1 MIKTQFTLT
10 EKRQLTHDVYEL
22 TYVCPDMT
30 KEYPK
35 PWQYVMFQLAPG
47 LNRAYSIASF
57 EGDTFTLIIKRIADG
72 RGSPMICDAEV
83 GTVFSGML
91 PLGHFVL
98 QDNTR
103 TKCFIGTGTGFA
115 PLYCQALEHSMRWEK
130 SEKIAFVFWV
140 RNLEDSFYES
150 EILELSQSFEDFEY
164 VQYFSRVSDFSTKN
178 QILNTEYSSWYVTD
192 WLTPERVA
200 EYKEY
205 YICGSPAMVKSAR
218 EKLEALGV
226 AKEDIFWEQF

>member
-1 MIKTQFTLT
+1 MLKTQFTLIS
-10 EKRQLTHDVYEL
+10 KSLLTHDVYEL
-22 TYVCPDMT
+22 IYSCPDMT

-47 LNRAYSIASF
+47 I
-57 EGDTFTLIIKRIADG
+57 FTGL
-72 RGSPMICDAEV
+72 
-83 GTVFSGML
+83 L
-91 PLGHFVL
+91 PLGHFIL

-226 AKEDIFWEQF
+226 TKDKIFWEQY